1 MNVASPVCQKP
12 CAQRIARRTLSA
24 SAGTCTF
31 ARNASHGVAP
41 RTPVAETDS
50 RLGFPS
56 FACAARKRLTALM
69 PDASTCF
76 TRPPKYSAF
85 PRTSFNT
92 AFGTRQ

>member
-12 CAQRIARRTLSA
+12 CAQRIARRTTSA
-24 SAGTCTF
+24 SSGTCTF

-50 RLGFPS
+50 RLVFPS
-56 FACAARKRLTALM
+56 FERVEMKRLTALM

-76 TRPPKYSAF
+76 TRPPKYSVFPHTAF
-85 PRTSFNT
+85 ST